1 MQPFTRLRVR
11 QRAHAFALEAYTA
24 TARFPAS
31 ERFGLTAQIRRAA
44 VSVTANIAE
53 GSRRR
58 HDGDFAR
65 FLNIAEASLAEVE
78 ALVMIGRDLDYL
90 ERGQAIPLLDEA
102 SEIGRML
109 CAFRMR
115 VESRTP
121 GASSSDP
128 GLTADR

>member
-1 MQPFTRLRVR
+1 MQPFTRLRVW

-53 GSRRR
+53 
-58 HDGDFAR
+58 
-65 FLNIAEASLAEVE
+65 ASLAEVE

-90 ERGQAIPLLDEA
+90 DRGQAIPLLDEA

-109 CAFRMR
+109 CTFRMR
-115 VESRTP
+115 VESRTA
-121 GASSSDP
+121 GGSSVADS
-128 GLTADR
+128 GLTADG